1 MTTDHEYR
9 VAAENL
15 PPEQWHDAEMGPLLP
30 SKRAEWNG
38 FKVGAH
44 VHKAT
49 YRRDGVA
56 ALGTLGPEM
65 KDFLE
70 RRRFGSYLL
79 SHGHRWVL
87 STDTPKKDASD
98 KMYSGAQYRAAAE
111 ALAEHEWYD
120 NGQLVLPPWDSNVDG
135 IPVGRRLQRATRRTE
150 NGAPKA
156 TLDREMKD
164 FLEGKGFKKYLL
176 PYGKGGDA

>member
-15 PPEQWHDAEMGPLLP
+15 PAEQWHDAEMRPLLP
-30 SKRAEWNG
+30 PKRAEWNG
-38 FKVGAH
+38 INVGMH
-44 VHKAT
+44 VHNAT

-56 ALGTLGPEM
+56 AVGTLGPEM
-65 KDFLE
+65 KNFLE

-79 SHGHRWVL
+79 TYGHRWVL
-87 STDTPKKDASD
+87 STDTPKKNASVD
-98 KMYSGAQYRAAAE
+98 MYSDAQHKAAAE

-120 NGQLVLPPWDSNVDG
+120 NGQLVLPRMTSNVDG
-135 IPVGRRLQRATRRTE
+135 IPVGQRLQNAARRTE